1 MKSFSYTE
9 LDELVGEVLPERA
22 VLSTL
27 LVGGGEDD
35 NDNDNDNHN
44 LNLGG
49 GHGNGGGDAGTT
61 VVQQS
66 CVSSISNQNA
76 GLLSALG
83 LNAQNPHVDHSCLP
97 GTAIHS
103 NH

>member
-9 LDELVGEVLPERA
+9 LDALTGEILPERA

-27 LVGGGEDD
+27 LVGGGE
-35 NDNDNDNHN
+35 NENENAN

-49 GHGNGGGDAGTT
+49 GHGGDDAGTT
-61 VVQQS
+61 IVQNS
-66 CVSSISNQNA
+66 CVSSIENQNA

-83 LNAQNPHVDHSCLP
+83 IASQNPNVDHSCLP
-97 GTAIHS
+97 GTAIAS